1 MDYNAFGNCCSL
13 RNVAIAPNTVI
24 LYGSF
29 ECCLDLL
36 QIFDTEEAIEI
47 ALQSLFDGL
56 PIRSSTYYISYYYPK
71 ALEGMRN
78 RMIVGE
84 IARISGGNGVIDPTG
99 LQQDCLGMTPL
110 HILACS
116 TVQCLELYRL
126 MIDTYPAS
134 LIVEDAWG
142 TIPLLYAVWGGT
154 PSGLLISL

>member
-1 MDYNAFGNCCSL
+1 MLPGSITNFRHGRGNRDS
-13 RNVAIAPNTVI
+13 V
-24 LYGSF
+24 
-29 ECCLDLL
+29 
-36 QIFDTEEAIEI
+36 
-47 ALQSLFDGL
+47 QSRFDGV
-56 PIRSSTYYISYYYPK
+56 PISSTYYISYYYPK

-84 IARISGGNGVIDPTG
+84 IARIIGGNGIIDLTG
-99 LQQDCLGMTPL
+99 LHQDCLGMTPL

-116 TVQCLELYRL
+116 TVQCFELYRL